1 MKPLQQYFHM
11 ALLIMQAAYT
21 VDWMTGRSRWF
32 GLQPHKRGLSCGCRS
47 CESGTLEQEIKVT
60 RCIS

>member
-1 MKPLQQYFHM
+1 MV
-11 ALLIMQAAYT
+11 LLIMKAAYT

-47 CESGTLEQEIKVT
+47 CESGTLEQEMKVT
-60 RCIS
+60 KCIS